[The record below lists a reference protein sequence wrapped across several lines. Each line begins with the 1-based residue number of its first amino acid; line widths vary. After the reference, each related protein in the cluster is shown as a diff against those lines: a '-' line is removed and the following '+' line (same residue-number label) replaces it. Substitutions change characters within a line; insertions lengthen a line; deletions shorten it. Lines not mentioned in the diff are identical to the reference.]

1 VVGKKFEAYFRN
13 ACVVLMLWLT
23 AGPLLFFVM
32 GEVIEVGPRT
42 PAMVLDYA
50 KSNPALRAVF
60 LFSGLLAVLGAWLS
74 HRRRYR
80 LAFAAAVVFPVAYV
94 LPFVE
99 MFRRVTPT
107 TYASFLP
114 ILLLAFLAY
123 QGRQT
128 EASAGDQ
135 VESVVRDD

>member
-1 VVGKKFEAYFRN
+1 MVGKKFEAYFRN
-13 ACVVLMLWLT
+13 ACVMVMLWLT
-23 AGPLLFFVM
+23 AGPLMFFVM
-32 GEVIEVGPRT
+32 GEVIGVGPRT

-60 LFSGLLAVLGAWLS
+60 LFSGLVAVLGAWLS

-107 TYASFLP
+107 IYTSILP
-114 ILLLAFLAY
+114 LLLLGFLSY
-123 QGRQT
+123 QVRHA
-128 EASAGDQ
+128 EASAGAHI
-135 VESVVRDD
+135 ETVVRDD

>member
-1 VVGKKFEAYFRN
+1 MQSR
-13 ACVVLMLWLT
+13 
-23 AGPLLFFVM
+23 
-32 GEVIEVGPRT
+32 I
-42 PAMVLDYA
+42 
-50 KSNPALRAVF
+50 
-60 LFSGLLAVLGAWLS
+60 LFSGLVGVLGSWLS
-74 HRRRYR
+74 HRRRYL